1 MSNNRRKATAT
12 PDPARVAAFRQ
23 GLSAENRA
31 ALLLMAKEFRIAARR
46 YKTPVG
52 ELDIVARRRQVLLFV
67 EVKARAR
74 HDEAAEAVTGR
85 QQKRIVAAAQYWLA
99 SHPDDCTKH
108 IRFDVILVT
117 AWGFPRHIAGAF
129 DAGCRAC

>member
-1 MSNNRRKATAT
+1 
-12 PDPARVAAFRQ
+12 
-23 GLSAENRA
+23 LSAENRA
-31 ALLLMAKEFRIAARR
+31 ALLLIAKGFRIAARR
-46 YKTPVG
+46 LKTPVG

-74 HDEAAEAVTGR
+74 HDDAAEAVTAR
-85 QQKRIVAAAQYWLA
+85 QQKRIVAAAQYWLT

-117 AWGFPRHIAGAF
+117 GWGFPRHIAGAF
-129 DAGCRAC
+129 DAGC

>member
-1 MSNNRRKATAT
+1 MSNDRRKAAT
-12 PDPARVAAFRQ
+12 TPNPARVAAFRQ

-31 ALLLMAKEFRIAARR
+31 ALLLMAKGFRIAARR

-74 HDEAAEAVTGR
+74 HDEAAEAVTAR
-85 QQKRIVAAAQYWLA
+85 QQKRIVAAARYWLA

-108 IRFDVILVT
+108 IRFDVISVT
-117 AWGFPRHIAGAF
+117 AWGFPRHIAAAF

>member
-1 MSNNRRKATAT
+1 MPSDRRKAAAT
-12 PDPARVAAFRQ
+12 PDPARAAAFRQ

-31 ALLLMAKEFRIAARR
+31 ALLLVAKGFRIAARR
-46 YKTPVG
+46 FKTPVG
-52 ELDIVARRRQVLLFV
+52 ELDIVARRRQTLLFV

-74 HDEAAEAVTGR
+74 LDDAAEAVTPR

-99 SHPDDCTKH
+99 SHPDDCAKY

-117 AWGFPRHIAGAF
+117 GWGFPRHIAGAF
-129 DAGCRAC
+129 DAECRAC

>member
-1 MSNNRRKATAT
+1 MSNDRRKAAAS

-31 ALLLMAKEFRIAARR
+31 ALLLIAKGFRIAVRR
-46 YKTPVG
+46 LKTPVG

-74 HDEAAEAVTGR
+74 HDDAAEAVTAR
-85 QQKRIVAAAQYWLA
+85 QRKRIVAAAQYWLA

-117 AWGFPRHIAGAF
+117 GWGFPRHIAGAF
-129 DAGCRAC
+129 DAGC